1 MKPVEYWDKGE
12 VALYIHC
19 LGFDVGSFLENSVDG
34 EMLLSLSLDDLT
46 VELGLDEIQA
56 QKLLTSVEHSK
67 SYAGGNNIIEKS
79 EKEISELQEKVDYI
93 KKKLL
98 TKDQKIDKLQK
109 DLADLELGSSFKKE
123 DEPPIVEP
131 LPPPIVTQ
139 TETQYQ
145 SAPPSENPHHQE
157 PQHQGPS
164 GPGVVGGAAVGAAG
178 GALKGAIAGAILPG
192 MDASDG
198 AAAGAAVGAVGGAAG
213 GFRNRRFRH

>member
-12 VALYIHC
+12 VALYMHC

-46 VELGLDEIQA
+46 IELGLDEIQA

-67 SYAGGNNIIEKS
+67 SYADGNNIIEKS

-109 DLADLELGSSFKKE
+109 DLADLELGSSSEKE

-139 TETQYQ
+139 TEAQYK

-178 GALKGAIAGAILPG
+178 GALKGAIVGAILPG